1 MGRRVCGGRWDWHHH
16 RGSPQVLDAS
26 RHHRDSHSYGGP
38 GSMGSLGHRRDVP
51 VAAEAAAAAM
61 SAVSKRNQDQGESSS
76 SRRFE
81 PLCPGYRAHS
91 QRPAT
96 GPRPGGRRRRRSD
109 HNSRQVQ
116 FREAPPIGHS
126 PLAIKPLTP
135 VFSSLRFSPAVDCH
149 RAQIRIDSPADT
161 GKQTGVLLPYG

>member
-1 MGRRVCGGRWDWHHH
+1 MGRPVDRRRWDCHSH
-16 RGSPQVLDAS
+16 RGSPVELGAH
-26 RHHRDSHSYGGP
+26 RHHRHSHSYGGP

-51 VAAEAAAAAM
+51 FAAGAAAAST
-61 SAVSKRNQDQGESSS
+61 SAVSKRNQDQGECSS

-109 HNSRQVQ
+109 GELRNAETVPRGCPDHPDSLNWLFRPHTSR
-116 FREAPPIGHS
+116 
-126 PLAIKPLTP
+126 L
-135 VFSSLRFSPAVDCH
+135 PATDPGPSC
-149 RAQIRIDSPADT
+149 P
-161 GKQTGVLLPYG
+161 